1 MAIEV
6 RGIRPEEADDLIRAV
21 SVGFGMHI
29 GERDLE
35 IEHMVLEPERAV
47 AARDGD
53 RFVGGSS
60 AVSWTVSAPGAIVPA
75 AGITGVSVLPTHR
88 RRGILTSM
96 MRRLLDDLREREPVS
111 TLWAAEGAIYGR
123 FGYGMATVG
132 AELSIE
138 RPYTAFRPG
147 YASSG
152 DIRLVTQEEAHKLIS
167 SIYDRVATETP
178 GFPGR
183 NDAWSRYRWEIHD
196 FFDDGFG
203 KQYFFAVHEGAEGPD
218 GYVAYRIKTD
228 WVGDEAHTLQ
238 VEELVTTTPGA
249 YADLWRYVFDVDLV
263 KKVLAPV
270 RQAREPLLH
279 LLEDPNHLTVK
290 LHDGLW
296 IRLVRVA
303 EALGARRYGAE
314 GHLVLGVT
322 DAFCDWNTGRYE
334 LVTGPQ
340 GAECA
345 PTDADPD
352 LELTAEDLGAVYLGG
367 VPFRDL
373 ARGGRIA
380 AAPEVLARADAMF
393 GWDPPPWCPFVF

>member
-6 RGIRPEEADDLIRAV
+6 RGIRPEEADDLVRAV
-21 SVGFGMHI
+21 STGFGGPI
-29 GERDLE
+29 NARDLE
-35 IEHMVLEPERAV
+35 IERMVLEPDRAV

-53 RFVGGSS
+53 RFVGGSWV
-60 AVSWTVSAPGAIVPA
+60 VSSTVSVPGAIVPA
-75 AGITGVSVLPTHR
+75 AGITGVAVLPTHR

-96 MRRLLDDLREREPVS
+96 MRRLLDDLREREAVS

-147 YASSG
+147 YARSG
-152 DIRLVTQEEAHKLIS
+152 DVRLVTREEAHKIVPP
-167 SIYDRVATETP
+167 IYDRAAGETP

-183 NDAWSRYRWEIHD
+183 NEAWSRYRWEIHD
-196 FFDDGFG
+196 FVDDGFG
-203 KQYFFAVHEGAEGPD
+203 KEYFFAVHEGADGAD
-218 GYVAYRIKTD
+218 GYVVYRIKTD
-228 WVGDEAHTLQ
+228 WAGDEMHTLKI
-238 VEELVTTTPGA
+238 EELVSTTTGA
-249 YADLWRYVFDVDLV
+249 YADLWRYLFDVDLV

-279 LLEDPNHLTVK
+279 LLDDPNHLKVA

-296 IRLVRVA
+296 VRPVRVA
-303 EALGARRYGAE
+303 EALAARRYRTE
-314 GHLVLGVT
+314 GRLVLEVA
-322 DAFCDWNTGRYE
+322 DPFCDWNTGRYE
-334 LVTGPQ
+334 LLVGPE

-352 LELTAEDLGAVYLGG
+352 LEVTAEDLGAVYLGG
-367 VPFRDL
+367 IPFRDL
-373 ARGGRIA
+373 ARAGRIA
-380 AAPEVLARADAMF
+380 ASPEILGRADALF
-393 GWDPPPWCPFVF
+393 AWDPPPWCPFVF